1 MSELDEF
8 YKWYEDKGPNELIE
22 MANAEKNKEKRNFL
36 YNLVNSKVREKQI
49 KIINGKFV
57 M

>member
-1 MSELDEF
+1 MTELDEF
-8 YKWYEDKGPNELIE
+8 YKWYEGIGLNELMEI
-22 MANAEKNKEKRNFL
+22 ANAENDKEKRNFL
-36 YNLVNSKVREKQI
+36 YDLVNAKAKEKQL